1 MKGVAQ
7 SFFAGIIIVAIIFVL
22 VRPGSQGPTLVGAVS
37 SGLQGLLGKATG
49 GGTWAGGG
57 GAKKTKG
64 G

>member
-37 SGLQGLLGKATG
+37 NGLQGLLGKATG
-49 GGTWAGGG
+49 GGQWSGGTTSK
-57 GAKKTKG
+57 AKG